1 LEDNPVSTSYA
12 RMIESGQIKDP
23 IPKIQAAGK
32 STAVFDDSAAKD
44 LQSEIFFPL
53 PPTPR
58 TLQRFR
64 RNYDPGAINHH
75 WGYHDNKLPAKG
87 FAYGV
92 KGNQGSSAAACL
104 AAGKK
109 EGIAEYVQMRGEQIY
124 ASTKREPLGVA
135 IDRGYNLPKAIT
147 EDPEFKYGR
156 VFKDSNQIEG
166 KLVLFPRGVKPDDV
180 DTHDRYVKTHG
191 SFDPGEMID
200 RKYRWPADPKNGEQL
215 DPANFAFGLKDPLG
229 SADTAKSA
237 LTMDRNADDTYPAT
251 RIVPL
256 TAEAYREVA
265 CDPLGRAKNDM
276 QGTQPLPP
284 DHAYGIKCVGS
295 DTTVGDIL
303 RGWYTREEQ
312 MAEYDLGRSM
322 KVGRRNVP
330 PPGNRAFGVPSV
342 RTDKPKPKT
351 RSCADTSNYGDEA
364 GASALLHPQRF
375 ELMGVPDEEF
385 LLRRDREELQSIL
398 TCAGIAIPHFDT
410 IFDTACQLFEDG
422 DKVVSLDAYLY
433 VHSELVNEDVA
444 EKEGAI
450 REPRVIHP
458 GRR

>member
-1 LEDNPVSTSYA
+1 MTMEEQPTSTSYQ
-12 RMIESGQIKDP
+12 RLLDEGKIRDP

-64 RNYDPGAINHH
+64 RDYVPGTINHH
-75 WGYHDNKLPAKG
+75 WGYHDNKLPPKN

-92 KGNQGSSAAACL
+92 QTNTGITAGKCL
-104 AAGKK
+104 EAGKK
-109 EGIAEYVQMRGEQIY
+109 EGIAEYVQMRGEQVY
-124 ASTKREPLGVA
+124 ASTKREPLGVG
-135 IDRGYNLPKAIT
+135 INRGYNFPKAT
-147 EDPEFKYGR
+147 EDPEFKYGYK
-156 VFKDSNQIEG
+156 FQDSNQIPG
-166 KLVLFPRGVKPDDV
+166 KLVLFPRGVKPDDEA
-180 DTHDRYVKTHG
+180 THERYVKTHG
-191 SFDPGEMID
+191 SYDPGEMIKRGYD
-200 RKYRWPADPKNGEQL
+200 WPADPKSGQQL
-215 DPANFAFGLKDPLG
+215 DPKNFAFGLKDPLG

-237 LTMDRNADDTYPAT
+237 LTMDRNGDMTYPAT

-265 CDPLGRAKNDM
+265 QDPLGRAKNDM
-276 QGTQPLPP
+276 QGPQPLPP

-295 DTTVGDIL
+295 DTTVGDCL

-312 MAEYDLGRSM
+312 MAEFDLGKCQ

-330 PPGNRAFGVPSV
+330 PENNRAFGVPSIRV
-342 RTDKPKPKT
+342 DKGKPAR
-351 RSCADTSNYGDEA
+351 RSLADTFNYGDEA

-385 LLRRDREELQSIL
+385 LLRRDREELKSIL
-398 TCAGIAIPHFDT
+398 DCAGIEAPHYEAIFP
-410 IFDTACQLFEDG
+410 AAAQLFEDG
-422 DKVVSLDAYLY
+422 QELVSLDAYLY
-433 VHSELVNEDVA
+433 VHAELVNKQVA
-444 EKEGAI
+444 EREAAI
-450 REPRVIHP
+450 RA
-458 GRR
+458 